1 MGSGGPRGLQNRS
14 GPITSG
20 WVGSIPTRSRHSL
33 PPRSLRLGTHVG
45 FAGQTPLM
53 VTSRL
58 ILAIAVVGALAAFAG
73 APRTLRAQQADSAR
87 AGIGAPP
94 ISPRRAFLY
103 SLLLPGA
110 GQAMLDRATAGG
122 MFFLIEAVGLVLVHR
137 SAEDLRIARTFAG
150 DSMPLRYATDP
161 VTGLPARTST
171 GGLQVA
177 EWSVPRYT
185 DAYVRTRRLH
195 YEDWL
200 AVLVFNHLFAGAD
213 AFVAAQLWDLPVR
226 IGVMPAAT
234 GARISASFR
243 RR

>member
-20 WVGSIPTRSRHSL
+20 WVGSIPTRSRHAL
-33 PPRSLRLGTHVG
+33 RPRISGTHAG
-45 FAGQTPLM
+45 FAGRTSLM
-53 VTSRL
+53 RVRRLLLIAATS
-58 ILAIAVVGALAAFAG
+58 AG
-73 APRTLRAQQADSAR
+73 AAGSVLAPASAAAQPRDAAR
-87 AGIGAPP
+87 AGVEAPP
-94 ISPRRAFLY
+94 IAPGRAFLY

-110 GQAMLDRATAGG
+110 GQAKLDRATAGG
-122 MFFLIEAVGLVLVHR
+122 MFLLIEAVGLALVHR

-150 DSMPLRYATDP
+150 DSMPLRYVTDP
-161 VTGLPARTST
+161 VTGLPARSSA
-171 GGLQVA
+171 GALQVA

-185 DAYVRTRRLH
+185 EAYVRTRRLH

-226 IGVMPAAT
+226 LGITPTAT
-234 GARISASFR
+234 GAQISASFR